1 MTLQQLKYAVTVAEC
16 GTISAAAEK
25 LFISQPSLTTAI
37 RELESEMGV
46 TIFSRTNRGV
56 IVSREGEEFLGY
68 ARQILSQAQLLQ
80 ERFSGREQGEK
91 RFAVSSQHFNFT
103 VLAFSRL
110 VQNFRGPRY
119 SFHFRETTT
128 YEVLEDVSQL
138 RSEVGIL
145 ALNEDNERFLRRMFG
160 KLGLEFTELKRVQA
174 ELFVSAEHPLAGRR
188 FVTVEDVSPYPC
200 ITFEQGEHNGQF
212 FFEGLSAVAAQSHKT
227 ICVRERATEYQLLP
241 GCGSIRHVP
250 GGVCEPAFGAKAVPH
265 HWIYPAPGCD
275 SLPHDLGVHTGPA
288 GGSADIVYSYT
299 QLSFSVFYKYQ
310 IYPYT
315 EYNKAKQNKMLKG
328 DLKS

>member
-128 YEVLEDVSQL
+128 DEVLEDVSQL

-227 ICVRERATEYQLLP
+227 ICVRERATEYQLLRALNGFSP
-241 GCGSIRHVP
+241 DV
-250 GGVCEPAFGAKAVPH
+250 GVSAMYREEFV
-265 HWIYPAPGCD
+265 
-275 SLPHDLGVHTGPA
+275 SLPLEPKQFHTIGYILRRDVTP
-288 GGSADIVYSYT
+288 SPMT
-299 QLSFSVFYKYQ
+299 L
-310 IYPYT
+310 
-315 EYNKAKQNKMLKG
+315 EYIQALREAA
-328 DLKS
+328 SI

>member
-227 ICVRERATEYQLLP
+227 ICVRERATEYQLLRALNGFSP
-241 GCGSIRHVP
+241 DV
-250 GGVCEPAFGAKAVPH
+250 GVSAMYREEFV
-265 HWIYPAPGCD
+265 
-275 SLPHDLGVHTGPA
+275 SLPLEPKQFHTIGYILRQDVTP
-288 GGSADIVYSYT
+288 SPMT
-299 QLSFSVFYKYQ
+299 L
-310 IYPYT
+310 
-315 EYNKAKQNKMLKG
+315 EYIQALREAA
-328 DLKS
+328 SI

>member
-1 MTLQQLKYAVTVAEC
+1 MTLQQLKYAVTVSEC

-25 LFISQPSLTTAI
+25 LFLSQPSLTTAI
-37 RELESEMGV
+37 RDLEQELGI

-80 ERFSGREQGEK
+80 ERFSGRAQGEK

-110 VQNFRGPRY
+110 VQNFPGPRY

-227 ICVRERATEYQLLP
+227 ICVRERATEYQLLRALNGFSP
-241 GCGSIRHVP
+241 DV
-250 GGVCEPAFGAKAVPH
+250 GVSAMYREEFV
-265 HWIYPAPGCD
+265 
-275 SLPHDLGVHTGPA
+275 SLPLEPKQFHTIGYILRRDVTP
-288 GGSADIVYSYT
+288 SPMT
-299 QLSFSVFYKYQ
+299 L
-310 IYPYT
+310 
-315 EYNKAKQNKMLKG
+315 EYIQALREAA
-328 DLKS
+328 SI

>member
-128 YEVLEDVSQL
+128 YEVLEDVGQL

-227 ICVRERATEYQLLP
+227 ICVRERATEYQLLRALNGFSP
-241 GCGSIRHVP
+241 DV
-250 GGVCEPAFGAKAVPH
+250 GVSAMYREEFV
-265 HWIYPAPGCD
+265 
-275 SLPHDLGVHTGPA
+275 SLPLEPKQFHTIGYILRRDVTP
-288 GGSADIVYSYT
+288 SPMT
-299 QLSFSVFYKYQ
+299 L
-310 IYPYT
+310 
-315 EYNKAKQNKMLKG
+315 EYIQALREAA
-328 DLKS
+328 SI

>member
-68 ARQILSQAQLLQ
+68 ARQILAQAQLLQ

-110 VQNFRGPRY
+110 VQNFRGSRY

-227 ICVRERATEYQLLP
+227 ICVRERATEYQLLRALNGFSP
-241 GCGSIRHVP
+241 DV
-250 GGVCEPAFGAKAVPH
+250 GVSAMYREEFV
-265 HWIYPAPGCD
+265 
-275 SLPHDLGVHTGPA
+275 SLPLEPKQFHTIGYILRRDVTP
-288 GGSADIVYSYT
+288 SPMT
-299 QLSFSVFYKYQ
+299 L
-310 IYPYT
+310 
-315 EYNKAKQNKMLKG
+315 EYIQALREAA
-328 DLKS
+328 SI

>member
-91 RFAVSSQHFNFT
+91 RFSVSSQHFNFT

-227 ICVRERATEYQLLP
+227 ICVRERATEYQLLRALNGFSP
-241 GCGSIRHVP
+241 DV
-250 GGVCEPAFGAKAVPH
+250 GVSAMYREEFV
-265 HWIYPAPGCD
+265 
-275 SLPHDLGVHTGPA
+275 SLPLEPKQFHTIGYILRRDVTP
-288 GGSADIVYSYT
+288 SPMT
-299 QLSFSVFYKYQ
+299 L
-310 IYPYT
+310 
-315 EYNKAKQNKMLKG
+315 EYIQALREAA
-328 DLKS
+328 LI

>member
-227 ICVRERATEYQLLP
+227 ICVRERATEYQLLRALNGFSP
-241 GCGSIRHVP
+241 DV
-250 GGVCEPAFGAKAVPH
+250 GVSAMYREEFVSLPLEPKQFHTIGYILRRDVT
-265 HWIYPAPGCD
+265 PAPMT
-275 SLPHDLGVHTGPA
+275 L
-288 GGSADIVYSYT
+288 
-299 QLSFSVFYKYQ
+299 
-310 IYPYT
+310 
-315 EYNKAKQNKMLKG
+315 EYIQALREAA
-328 DLKS
+328 SI

>member
-1 MTLQQLKYAVTVAEC
+1 MTMQQLKYAVTVAEC

-25 LFISQPSLTTAI
+25 LFISQPSLTAAI

-188 FVTVEDVSPYPC
+188 FVTVEDVRPYPC

-227 ICVRERATEYQLLP
+227 ICVRERATEYQLLRALNGFSP
-241 GCGSIRHVP
+241 DV
-250 GGVCEPAFGAKAVPH
+250 GVSAMYREEFV
-265 HWIYPAPGCD
+265 
-275 SLPHDLGVHTGPA
+275 SLPLEPKQFHTIGYILRRDVTP
-288 GGSADIVYSYT
+288 SPMT
-299 QLSFSVFYKYQ
+299 L
-310 IYPYT
+310 
-315 EYNKAKQNKMLKG
+315 EYIQALREAA
-328 DLKS
+328 SI

>member
-227 ICVRERATEYQLLP
+227 SCVRERATEYQLLRALNGFSP
-241 GCGSIRHVP
+241 DV
-250 GGVCEPAFGAKAVPH
+250 GVSAMYREEFV
-265 HWIYPAPGCD
+265 
-275 SLPHDLGVHTGPA
+275 SLPLEPKQFHTIGYILRRDVTP
-288 GGSADIVYSYT
+288 SPMT
-299 QLSFSVFYKYQ
+299 L
-310 IYPYT
+310 
-315 EYNKAKQNKMLKG
+315 EYIQALREAA
-328 DLKS
+328 LI

>member
-25 LFISQPSLTTAI
+25 LFISQPSLTTAV

-145 ALNEDNERFLRRMFG
+145 ALNEDNERFLRRTFG

-227 ICVRERATEYQLLP
+227 ICVRERATEYQLLRALNGFSP
-241 GCGSIRHVP
+241 DV
-250 GGVCEPAFGAKAVPH
+250 GVSAMYREEFV
-265 HWIYPAPGCD
+265 
-275 SLPHDLGVHTGPA
+275 SLPLEPKQFHTIGYILRRDVTP
-288 GGSADIVYSYT
+288 SPMT
-299 QLSFSVFYKYQ
+299 L
-310 IYPYT
+310 
-315 EYNKAKQNKMLKG
+315 EYIQALREAA
-328 DLKS
+328 SI

>member
-227 ICVRERATEYQLLP
+227 ICVRERATEYQLLRALNGFSP
-241 GCGSIRHVP
+241 DV
-250 GGVCEPAFGAKAVPH
+250 GVSAMYREKFV
-265 HWIYPAPGCD
+265 
-275 SLPHDLGVHTGPA
+275 SLPLEPKQFHTIGYILRRDVTP
-288 GGSADIVYSYT
+288 SPMT
-299 QLSFSVFYKYQ
+299 L
-310 IYPYT
+310 
-315 EYNKAKQNKMLKG
+315 EYIQALREAT
-328 DLKS
+328 SI

>member
-25 LFISQPSLTTAI
+25 LFISQPSLTAAI

-46 TIFSRTNRGV
+46 TIFSRTNRGA

-227 ICVRERATEYQLLP
+227 ICVRERATEYQLLRALNGFSP
-241 GCGSIRHVP
+241 DV
-250 GGVCEPAFGAKAVPH
+250 GVSAMYREEFV
-265 HWIYPAPGCD
+265 
-275 SLPHDLGVHTGPA
+275 SLPLEPKQFHTIGYILRRDVTP
-288 GGSADIVYSYT
+288 SPMT
-299 QLSFSVFYKYQ
+299 L
-310 IYPYT
+310 
-315 EYNKAKQNKMLKG
+315 EYIQALREAA
-328 DLKS
+328 SI

>member
-16 GTISAAAEK
+16 GTISAAEK

-227 ICVRERATEYQLLP
+227 ICVRERATEYQLLRALNGFSP
-241 GCGSIRHVP
+241 DV
-250 GGVCEPAFGAKAVPH
+250 GVSAMYREEFV
-265 HWIYPAPGCD
+265 
-275 SLPHDLGVHTGPA
+275 SLPLEPKQFHTIGYILRRDVTP
-288 GGSADIVYSYT
+288 SPMT
-299 QLSFSVFYKYQ
+299 L
-310 IYPYT
+310 
-315 EYNKAKQNKMLKG
+315 EYIQALREAA
-328 DLKS
+328 SI

>member
-37 RELESEMGV
+37 RELETEMGV

-80 ERFSGREQGEK
+80 ERFSGRAQGEK

-145 ALNEDNERFLRRMFG
+145 ALNEDNERFLRRTFG

-227 ICVRERATEYQLLP
+227 ICVRERATEYQLLRALNGFSP
-241 GCGSIRHVP
+241 DV
-250 GGVCEPAFGAKAVPH
+250 GVSAMYREEFV
-265 HWIYPAPGCD
+265 
-275 SLPHDLGVHTGPA
+275 SLPLEPKQFHTIGYILRRDVTP
-288 GGSADIVYSYT
+288 SPMT
-299 QLSFSVFYKYQ
+299 L
-310 IYPYT
+310 
-315 EYNKAKQNKMLKG
+315 EYIQALREAA
-328 DLKS
+328 LV

>member
-227 ICVRERATEYQLLP
+227 ICVRERATEYQLLRALNGFSP
-241 GCGSIRHVP
+241 DV
-250 GGVCEPAFGAKAVPH
+250 GVSAMYREEFV
-265 HWIYPAPGCD
+265 
-275 SLPHDLGVHTGPA
+275 SLPLEPKQFHTIGYILRRDVTP
-288 GGSADIVYSYT
+288 SPMT
-299 QLSFSVFYKYQ
+299 L
-310 IYPYT
+310 
-315 EYNKAKQNKMLKG
+315 EYIQALRETA
-328 DLKS
+328 SI

>member
-188 FVTVEDVSPYPC
+188 FVTVEDESPYPC

-227 ICVRERATEYQLLP
+227 ICVRERATEYQLLRALNGFSP
-241 GCGSIRHVP
+241 DV
-250 GGVCEPAFGAKAVPH
+250 GVSAMYREEFV
-265 HWIYPAPGCD
+265 
-275 SLPHDLGVHTGPA
+275 SLPLEPKQFHTIGYILRRDVTP
-288 GGSADIVYSYT
+288 SPMT
-299 QLSFSVFYKYQ
+299 L
-310 IYPYT
+310 
-315 EYNKAKQNKMLKG
+315 EYIQALREAA
-328 DLKS
+328 SI

>member
-227 ICVRERATEYQLLP
+227 ICVRERATEYQLLRALNGFSP
-241 GCGSIRHVP
+241 DV
-250 GGVCEPAFGAKAVPH
+250 GVSSMYREEFV
-265 HWIYPAPGCD
+265 
-275 SLPHDLGVHTGPA
+275 SLPLEPKQFHTIGYILRRDVTP
-288 GGSADIVYSYT
+288 SPMT
-299 QLSFSVFYKYQ
+299 L
-310 IYPYT
+310 
-315 EYNKAKQNKMLKG
+315 EYIQALREAA
-328 DLKS
+328 LI

>member
-16 GTISAAAEK
+16 GTISAAAEE
-25 LFISQPSLTTAI
+25 LFISQPSLTAAI

-110 VQNFRGPRY
+110 VQTFRGPRY

-188 FVTVEDVSPYPC
+188 FVTVEDVRPYPC

-227 ICVRERATEYQLLP
+227 ICVRERATEYQLLRALNGFSP
-241 GCGSIRHVP
+241 DV
-250 GGVCEPAFGAKAVPH
+250 GASAMYREEFV
-265 HWIYPAPGCD
+265 
-275 SLPHDLGVHTGPA
+275 SLPLEPKQFHTIGYILRRDVTP
-288 GGSADIVYSYT
+288 SPMT
-299 QLSFSVFYKYQ
+299 L
-310 IYPYT
+310 
-315 EYNKAKQNKMLKG
+315 EYIQALREAA
-328 DLKS
+328 LI

>member
-16 GTISAAAEK
+16 GSIGAAAEK

-227 ICVRERATEYQLLP
+227 ICVRERATEYQLLRALNGFSP
-241 GCGSIRHVP
+241 DV
-250 GGVCEPAFGAKAVPH
+250 GVSAMYREEFV
-265 HWIYPAPGCD
+265 
-275 SLPHDLGVHTGPA
+275 SLPLEPKQFHTIGYILRRDVTP
-288 GGSADIVYSYT
+288 SPMT
-299 QLSFSVFYKYQ
+299 L
-310 IYPYT
+310 
-315 EYNKAKQNKMLKG
+315 EYIQALREAA
-328 DLKS
+328 SI

>member
-25 LFISQPSLTTAI
+25 LFISQPSLTAAI

-68 ARQILSQAQLLQ
+68 TRQILSQAQLLQ
-80 ERFSGREQGEK
+80 ERFSGQEQGEK

-227 ICVRERATEYQLLP
+227 ICVRERATEYQLLRALNGFSP
-241 GCGSIRHVP
+241 DV
-250 GGVCEPAFGAKAVPH
+250 GVSAMYREEFV
-265 HWIYPAPGCD
+265 
-275 SLPHDLGVHTGPA
+275 SLPLEPKQFHTIGYILRRDVTP
-288 GGSADIVYSYT
+288 SPMT
-299 QLSFSVFYKYQ
+299 L
-310 IYPYT
+310 
-315 EYNKAKQNKMLKG
+315 EYIQALREAA
-328 DLKS
+328 SI

>member
-68 ARQILSQAQLLQ
+68 ARQIHSQAQLLQ

-227 ICVRERATEYQLLP
+227 ICVRERATEYQLLRALNGFSP
-241 GCGSIRHVP
+241 DV
-250 GGVCEPAFGAKAVPH
+250 GVSAMYREEFV
-265 HWIYPAPGCD
+265 
-275 SLPHDLGVHTGPA
+275 SLPLEPKQFHTIGYILRRDVTP
-288 GGSADIVYSYT
+288 SPMT
-299 QLSFSVFYKYQ
+299 L
-310 IYPYT
+310 
-315 EYNKAKQNKMLKG
+315 EYIQALREAA
-328 DLKS
+328 SI

>member
-80 ERFSGREQGEK
+80 ERFSGRAQGEK

-227 ICVRERATEYQLLP
+227 ICVRERATEYQLLRALNGFSP
-241 GCGSIRHVP
+241 DV
-250 GGVCEPAFGAKAVPH
+250 GVSAMYREEFV
-265 HWIYPAPGCD
+265 
-275 SLPHDLGVHTGPA
+275 SLPLEPKQFHTIGYILRRDVTP
-288 GGSADIVYSYT
+288 SPMT
-299 QLSFSVFYKYQ
+299 L
-310 IYPYT
+310 
-315 EYNKAKQNKMLKG
+315 EYIQALREAV
-328 DLKS
+328 SI

>member
-227 ICVRERATEYQLLP
+227 ICVRERATEYQLLRALNGFSP
-241 GCGSIRHVP
+241 DV
-250 GGVCEPAFGAKAVPH
+250 GVSAMYREEFV
-265 HWIYPAPGCD
+265 
-275 SLPHDLGVHTGPA
+275 SLPLEPKQFHTIGYILRRDVTP
-288 GGSADIVYSYT
+288 SPMT
-299 QLSFSVFYKYQ
+299 L
-310 IYPYT
+310 
-315 EYNKAKQNKMLKG
+315 EYIQALREAA
-328 DLKS
+328 LV

>member
-119 SFHFRETTT
+119 SF
-128 YEVLEDVSQL
+128 
-138 RSEVGIL
+138 
-145 ALNEDNERFLRRMFG
+145 
-160 KLGLEFTELKRVQA
+160 
-174 ELFVSAEHPLAGRR
+174 LF
-188 FVTVEDVSPYPC
+188 
-200 ITFEQGEHNGQF
+200 
-212 FFEGLSAVAAQSHKT
+212 
-227 ICVRERATEYQLLP
+227 P
-241 GCGSIRHVP
+241 GDH
-250 GGVCEPAFGAKAVPH
+250 
-265 HWIYPAPGCD
+265 Y
-275 SLPHDLGVHTGPA
+275 L
-288 GGSADIVYSYT
+288 
-299 QLSFSVFYKYQ
+299 
-310 IYPYT
+310 
-315 EYNKAKQNKMLKG
+315 
-328 DLKS
+328 

>member
-80 ERFSGREQGEK
+80 ERFSGRGQGEK

-227 ICVRERATEYQLLP
+227 ICVRERATEYQLLRALNGFSP
-241 GCGSIRHVP
+241 DV
-250 GGVCEPAFGAKAVPH
+250 GVSAMYREEFV
-265 HWIYPAPGCD
+265 
-275 SLPHDLGVHTGPA
+275 SLPLEPKQFHTIGYILRRDVTP
-288 GGSADIVYSYT
+288 SPMT
-299 QLSFSVFYKYQ
+299 L
-310 IYPYT
+310 
-315 EYNKAKQNKMLKG
+315 EYIQALREAA
-328 DLKS
+328 SI

>member
-37 RELESEMGV
+37 RELETEMGV

-174 ELFVSAEHPLAGRR
+174 ELFVSVEHPLAGRR

-227 ICVRERATEYQLLP
+227 ICVRERATEYQLLRALNGFSP
-241 GCGSIRHVP
+241 DV
-250 GGVCEPAFGAKAVPH
+250 GVSAMYREEFV
-265 HWIYPAPGCD
+265 
-275 SLPHDLGVHTGPA
+275 SLPLEPKQFHTIGYILRRDVTP
-288 GGSADIVYSYT
+288 SPMT
-299 QLSFSVFYKYQ
+299 L
-310 IYPYT
+310 
-315 EYNKAKQNKMLKG
+315 EYIQALREAA
-328 DLKS
+328 LI

>member
-25 LFISQPSLTTAI
+25 LFISQPSLTAAI
-37 RELESEMGV
+37 QELESEMGV

-227 ICVRERATEYQLLP
+227 ICVRERATEYQLLRALNGFSP
-241 GCGSIRHVP
+241 DV
-250 GGVCEPAFGAKAVPH
+250 GVSAMYREEFV
-265 HWIYPAPGCD
+265 
-275 SLPHDLGVHTGPA
+275 SLPLEPKQFHTIGYILRRDVTP
-288 GGSADIVYSYT
+288 SPMT
-299 QLSFSVFYKYQ
+299 L
-310 IYPYT
+310 
-315 EYNKAKQNKMLKG
+315 EYIQALREAA
-328 DLKS
+328 SI

>member
-160 KLGLEFTELKRVQA
+160 KLGLKFTELKLVQA

-188 FVTVEDVSPYPC
+188 FVTVEDVRPYPC

-227 ICVRERATEYQLLP
+227 ICVRERATEYQLLRALNGFSP
-241 GCGSIRHVP
+241 DV
-250 GGVCEPAFGAKAVPH
+250 GVSAMYREEFV
-265 HWIYPAPGCD
+265 
-275 SLPHDLGVHTGPA
+275 SLPLEPKQFHTIGYILRRDVTP
-288 GGSADIVYSYT
+288 SPMT
-299 QLSFSVFYKYQ
+299 L
-310 IYPYT
+310 
-315 EYNKAKQNKMLKG
+315 EYIQALREAA
-328 DLKS
+328 LI

>member
-68 ARQILSQAQLLQ
+68 ARQILAQAQLLQ

-227 ICVRERATEYQLLP
+227 ICVRERATEYQLLRALNGFSP
-241 GCGSIRHVP
+241 DV
-250 GGVCEPAFGAKAVPH
+250 GVSAMYREEFV
-265 HWIYPAPGCD
+265 
-275 SLPHDLGVHTGPA
+275 SLPLEPKQFHTIGYILRRDVTPSPMTLEYIQALGEA
-288 GGSADIVYSYT
+288 ASI
-299 QLSFSVFYKYQ
+299 
-310 IYPYT
+310 
-315 EYNKAKQNKMLKG
+315 
-328 DLKS
+328 

>member
-56 IVSREGEEFLGY
+56 SVSREGEEFLGY

-103 VLAFSRL
+103 VQAFSRL

-227 ICVRERATEYQLLP
+227 ICVRERATEYQLLRALNGFSP
-241 GCGSIRHVP
+241 DV
-250 GGVCEPAFGAKAVPH
+250 GVSAMYREEFV
-265 HWIYPAPGCD
+265 
-275 SLPHDLGVHTGPA
+275 SLPLEPKQFHTIGYILRRDVTP
-288 GGSADIVYSYT
+288 SPMT
-299 QLSFSVFYKYQ
+299 L
-310 IYPYT
+310 
-315 EYNKAKQNKMLKG
+315 EYIQALREAA
-328 DLKS
+328 LI

>member
-37 RELESEMGV
+37 RELETEMGV

-80 ERFSGREQGEK
+80 ERFSGRAQGEK

-110 VQNFRGPRY
+110 VQNFPGPRY

-174 ELFVSAEHPLAGRR
+174 ELFVSAEHPLAGHS

-227 ICVRERATEYQLLP
+227 ICVRERATEYQLLRALNGFSP
-241 GCGSIRHVP
+241 DV
-250 GGVCEPAFGAKAVPH
+250 GVSAMYREEFV
-265 HWIYPAPGCD
+265 
-275 SLPHDLGVHTGPA
+275 SLPLEPKQFHTIGYILRRDVTP
-288 GGSADIVYSYT
+288 SPMT
-299 QLSFSVFYKYQ
+299 L
-310 IYPYT
+310 
-315 EYNKAKQNKMLKG
+315 EYIQALREAA
-328 DLKS
+328 SI

>member
-37 RELESEMGV
+37 RELETEMGV

-80 ERFSGREQGEK
+80 ERFSGRAQGEK

-110 VQNFRGPRY
+110 VQDFRGPRY

-227 ICVRERATEYQLLP
+227 ICVRERATEYQLLRALNGFSP
-241 GCGSIRHVP
+241 DV
-250 GGVCEPAFGAKAVPH
+250 GVSAMYREEFV
-265 HWIYPAPGCD
+265 
-275 SLPHDLGVHTGPA
+275 SLPLEPKQFHTIGYILRRDVTP
-288 GGSADIVYSYT
+288 SPMT
-299 QLSFSVFYKYQ
+299 L
-310 IYPYT
+310 
-315 EYNKAKQNKMLKG
+315 EYIQALREAA
-328 DLKS
+328 SI

>member
-145 ALNEDNERFLRRMFG
+145 ALNEDNERVLRRMFG

-227 ICVRERATEYQLLP
+227 ICVRERATEYQLLRALNGFSP
-241 GCGSIRHVP
+241 DV
-250 GGVCEPAFGAKAVPH
+250 GVSAMYREEFV
-265 HWIYPAPGCD
+265 
-275 SLPHDLGVHTGPA
+275 SLPLEPKQFHTIGYILRRDVTP
-288 GGSADIVYSYT
+288 SPMT
-299 QLSFSVFYKYQ
+299 L
-310 IYPYT
+310 
-315 EYNKAKQNKMLKG
+315 EYIQALREAA
-328 DLKS
+328 LI

>member
-25 LFISQPSLTTAI
+25 LFISQPSLTAAI

-227 ICVRERATEYQLLP
+227 ICVRERATEYQLLRALNGFSP
-241 GCGSIRHVP
+241 DV
-250 GGVCEPAFGAKAVPH
+250 GVSAMYREEFV
-265 HWIYPAPGCD
+265 
-275 SLPHDLGVHTGPA
+275 SLPLEPKQFHTIGYILRRDVTP
-288 GGSADIVYSYT
+288 SPMT
-299 QLSFSVFYKYQ
+299 L
-310 IYPYT
+310 
-315 EYNKAKQNKMLKG
+315 EYIQALREAA
-328 DLKS
+328 SI

>member
-160 KLGLEFTELKRVQA
+160 KLGLEFTELKRVKA

-227 ICVRERATEYQLLP
+227 ICVRERATEYQLLRALNGFSP
-241 GCGSIRHVP
+241 DV
-250 GGVCEPAFGAKAVPH
+250 GVSAMYREEFV
-265 HWIYPAPGCD
+265 
-275 SLPHDLGVHTGPA
+275 SLPLEPKQFHTIGYILRRDVTP
-288 GGSADIVYSYT
+288 SPMT
-299 QLSFSVFYKYQ
+299 L
-310 IYPYT
+310 
-315 EYNKAKQNKMLKG
+315 EYIQALREAA
-328 DLKS
+328 SI

>member
-25 LFISQPSLTTAI
+25 LFISQPSLTAAI

-46 TIFSRTNRGV
+46 TIFSRTNRGA

-188 FVTVEDVSPYPC
+188 FVTVEDVRPYPC

-227 ICVRERATEYQLLP
+227 ICVRERATEYQLLRALNGFSP
-241 GCGSIRHVP
+241 DV
-250 GGVCEPAFGAKAVPH
+250 GVSAMYREEFV
-265 HWIYPAPGCD
+265 
-275 SLPHDLGVHTGPA
+275 SLPLEPKQFHTIGYILRRDVTP
-288 GGSADIVYSYT
+288 SPMT
-299 QLSFSVFYKYQ
+299 L
-310 IYPYT
+310 
-315 EYNKAKQNKMLKG
+315 EYIQALREAA
-328 DLKS
+328 LI

>member
-16 GTISAAAEK
+16 GTISTAAEK

-37 RELESEMGV
+37 RELETEMGV

-212 FFEGLSAVAAQSHKT
+212 FFEGLSAVAAQSPKT
-227 ICVRERATEYQLLP
+227 ICVRERATEYQLLRALNGFSP
-241 GCGSIRHVP
+241 DV
-250 GGVCEPAFGAKAVPH
+250 GVSAMYREEFV
-265 HWIYPAPGCD
+265 
-275 SLPHDLGVHTGPA
+275 SLPLEPKQFHTIGYILRRDVTP
-288 GGSADIVYSYT
+288 SPMT
-299 QLSFSVFYKYQ
+299 L
-310 IYPYT
+310 
-315 EYNKAKQNKMLKG
+315 EYIQALREAA
-328 DLKS
+328 SI

>member
-227 ICVRERATEYQLLP
+227 ICVRERATEYQLLRALNGFSP
-241 GCGSIRHVP
+241 DV
-250 GGVCEPAFGAKAVPH
+250 GVSAMYREEFV
-265 HWIYPAPGCD
+265 
-275 SLPHDLGVHTGPA
+275 SLPLEPKQFHTIGYILRRDVTP
-288 GGSADIVYSYT
+288 SPMT
-299 QLSFSVFYKYQ
+299 L
-310 IYPYT
+310 
-315 EYNKAKQNKMLKG
+315 EYIQALREAA
-328 DLKS
+328 LI